1 MSKPQRPLQ
10 RPSHQPSHD
19 ASHQPSPHRSHR
31 PTRIAA
37 ALSLL
42 LGFAM
47 TAPTVRAMSLEQAL
61 QAALRY
67 DPAFQSATYEQAAS
81 SEARIIG
88 RANLLPN
95 VSANYSRSDVAAD
108 RTIRTANGPVNDKP
122 NYLSE
127 SASITLRQ
135 PLFNLEAYAR
145 YQQGNAQSNYGEALL
160 AVKTQDLFVRLF
172 GAYADALLASDQ
184 IRLAVAQR
192 DALRENELTNQRMFE
207 RGAGTRTDVLETRA
221 RYELSEADLLEAE
234 NNLDI
239 ARRKLAS
246 ITGPVTTTLPRLT
259 PEFKTLAI
267 TPEDFAPW
275 EKIALDQ
282 NPTLLAQRHQ
292 VNYAELDLKR
302 VQAGH
307 YPKMDLVAS
316 YSDVKSDSLF
326 TFNQE
331 SRSRSIGVQMAVPL
345 YSGGSVDAG
354 VRQAVASLERARADM
369 STKTE
374 DVLQELRRQHRLF
387 TSSRARIDALV
398 GAERSSQEVVEATR
412 KSIAAGARVNL
423 DLLNAEKQLYTTRRD
438 LAQARYGHLVAYLRL
453 RQAAGLLTG
462 EDVLALDGYFR
473 GE

>member
-1 MSKPQRPLQ
+1 
-10 RPSHQPSHD
+10 
-19 ASHQPSPHRSHR
+19 
-31 PTRIAA
+31 
-37 ALSLL
+37 
-42 LGFAM
+42 
-47 TAPTVRAMSLEQAL
+47 
-61 QAALRY
+61 
-67 DPAFQSATYEQAAS
+67 
-81 SEARIIG
+81 
-88 RANLLPN
+88 
-95 VSANYSRSDVAAD
+95 
-108 RTIRTANGPVNDKP
+108 
-122 NYLSE
+122 
-127 SASITLRQ
+127 
-135 PLFNLEAYAR
+135 
-145 YQQGNAQSNYGEALL
+145 
-160 AVKTQDLFVRLF
+160 
-172 GAYADALLASDQ
+172 
-184 IRLAVAQR
+184 
-192 DALRENELTNQRMFE
+192 MFE

-259 PEFKTLAI
+259 AEFKTLAI
-267 TPEDFAPW
+267 TPESFEPW

-316 YSDVKSDSLF
+316 YTDSKSDSLF

-331 SRSRSIGVQMAVPL
+331 SRLRSIGVQMAVPL

>member
-1 MSKPQRPLQ
+1 MFRPQRPPL
-10 RPSHQPSHD
+10 
-19 ASHQPSPHRSHR
+19 HR
-31 PTRIAA
+31 TRITSAIT
-37 ALSLL
+37 LL
-42 LGFAM
+42 LGL
-47 TAPTVRAMSLEQAL
+47 TVIAPATHSMSLEQAL

-67 DPAFQSATYEQAAS
+67 DPAFQSANYEQAAS
-81 SEARIIG
+81 SEARVIG

-95 VSANYSRSDVAAD
+95 VSANYSRNDVSAD
-108 RTIRTANGPVNDKP
+108 RTVRTAGGPVNDKP

-127 SASITLRQ
+127 VASITLRQ

-145 YQQGNAQSNYGEALL
+145 YQQGDAQSNYGDAVL
-160 AVKTQDLFVRLF
+160 AAKTQDLYVRLF

-192 DALRENELTNQRMFE
+192 DALRENEVTNQRLFE

-246 ITGPVTTTLPRLT
+246 ITGPLTTALPRLT
-259 PEFKTLAI
+259 SDFKVLAI
-267 TPEDFAPW
+267 APENHEAW

-292 VNYAELDLKR
+292 VIYAELDLKR
-302 VQAGH
+302 AQSGH
-307 YPKMDLVAS
+307 YPKLDLVAS
-316 YSDVKSDSLF
+316 YTDSKADSLF

-331 SRSRSIGVQMAVPL
+331 SRLRSIGVQMALPL

-354 VRQAVASLERARADM
+354 VRQAVASVERTRSDLAA
-369 STKTE
+369 KTE

-387 TSSRARIDALV
+387 TSSRARMDALLS
-398 GAERSSQEVVEATR
+398 AERSSLEVVEATR

-453 RQAAGLLTG
+453 RQAAGVLTG
-462 EDVLALDGYFR
+462 EDVIALDAYFR